1 MKRLI
6 AKILILA
13 LMLPTVAITLSGCN
27 EEEYSSEQVISIVNA
42 SFDTDPELISKSDT
56 QKTDQ
61 SDLYTEYKFRT
72 DKGIEFT
79 VKSELNEDYW
89 GFMKADITSNYMQC
103 LYEHLNSQ
111 ILELEETNSISFEA
125 EYYHDGEYIDF
136 TCNAESFSDL
146 KKIVTHL
153 WDLYEL
159 TESYLPDYDANTELF
174 SDFVNFGYQKFAHFN
189 FDINAGE
196 ETLIHIPFDE
206 KFDSYPESYVLR
218 CAQIAYAELY
228 RDEDTGNDYSNIPRQ
243 YIRKLYIN
251 GEEYESHKYS
261 PCFAYDEKTH
271 QYYTIT
277 TYGISLAYNGG
288 VADYMHREIITDYL
302 DGEYTIIGAT
312 ESSEYKIGKDRF
324 KVKCPDEKPWLAEF
338 YKNGEK
344 LENITMKADLDFW
357 HCDEVASYYYL
368 MSLDDYA
375 FMLNM
380 DYEVNQSE
388 GAVYLNSN

>member
-136 TCNAESFSDL
+136 TCNAESSA
-146 KKIVTHL
+146 I
-153 WDLYEL
+153 
-159 TESYLPDYDANTELF
+159 
-174 SDFVNFGYQKFAHFN
+174 
-189 FDINAGE
+189 
-196 ETLIHIPFDE
+196 
-206 KFDSYPESYVLR
+206 
-218 CAQIAYAELY
+218 
-228 RDEDTGNDYSNIPRQ
+228 
-243 YIRKLYIN
+243 
-251 GEEYESHKYS
+251 
-261 PCFAYDEKTH
+261 
-271 QYYTIT
+271 
-277 TYGISLAYNGG
+277 
-288 VADYMHREIITDYL
+288 
-302 DGEYTIIGAT
+302 
-312 ESSEYKIGKDRF
+312 
-324 KVKCPDEKPWLAEF
+324 
-338 YKNGEK
+338 
-344 LENITMKADLDFW
+344 
-357 HCDEVASYYYL
+357 
-368 MSLDDYA
+368 
-375 FMLNM
+375 
-380 DYEVNQSE
+380 
-388 GAVYLNSN
+388 